1 MRNPLWDSEEQRS
14 LLRALVFIVL
24 AGILTLGAVL
34 AVRSIIQASGVRVP
48 GPSEPFFDVFS
59 WIMLALRTRIVLVML
74 AWLLGVSLIFWLVVR
89 NPFWNSEHRRVRALW
104 RLMAQFL
111 LMLVLVVSVF
121 LFPPVFFML
130 SLGGAGMAV
139 CILLFLSLPI
149 TLLSVWLSGKLLD
162 RRPFA
167 DFGFHFSRRWW
178 IDFAFGL
185 VVGAV
190 LVVGIFVIERA
201 VGWIR
206 YTSLV
211 LSPWEPVTHA
221 LVIGLPIFLFSLI
234 NAVQVQLVSRGYQ
247 MRNLAEGLNLPFIG
261 PRAALLLAYLGSS
274 FIFLLPHSN
283 YIVQLYAH
291 LLPRDGFFNE
301 IALFTVNLL
310 INSLFLGLGYLLTG
324 ELAIPIGLYT
334 GWNFC
339 KGLLFGQGTM
349 LFGLLEMGQEGSI
362 VETFVKTY
370 EVGPPLWTGGPYL
383 GLDAGLLGLLA
394 AVVGSLL
401 TVLWVRWRH
410 RRLGLQHR
418 LAEYRPPTLPQRQTE
433 GQGE

>member
-1 MRNPLWDSEEQRS
+1 MRNPLWDSEERRP

-34 AVRSIIQASGVRVP
+34 AVRSIIQVSGVRILP

-74 AWLLGVSLIFWLVVR
+74 GWLLGVSLIFWLVVR
-89 NPFWNSEHRRVRALW
+89 NPFWNSEERRVRALW
-104 RLMAQFL
+104 RLMGQL
-111 LMLVLVVSVF
+111 LLLAVAAVVF
-121 LFPPVFFML
+121 LFPLLFIIFFPSIGVL
-130 SLGGAGMAV
+130 SLIDLV
-139 CILLFLSLPI
+139 LLGLVSL
-149 TLLSVWLSGKLLD
+149 LVVLFSVWLSGKLLD

-185 VVGAV
+185 ALGAV
-190 LVVGIFVIERA
+190 LVVGIFLIERA
-201 VGWIR
+201 AGWIR
-206 YTSLV
+206 YTEIV
-211 LSPWEPVTHA
+211 LSPWEPVAHA
-221 LVIGLPIFLFSLI
+221 LVIGLAIFFLSLI

-261 PRAALLLAYLGSS
+261 PRVALLLAYLGSS

-301 IALFTVNLL
+301 IALFTVNLI
-310 INSLFLGLGYLLTG
+310 INGLFLGLGYLLTG

-334 GWNFC
+334 AWNFS
-339 KGLLFGQGTM
+339 KGLLFGQGRI

-362 VETFVKTY
+362 VETFIKVY

-401 TVLWVRWRH
+401 IVLWVRWRH
-410 RRLGLQHR
+410 RRLELQDGLAQ
-418 LAEYRPPTLPQRQTE
+418 YSPPTPP
-433 GQGE
+433 